1 MFLRKGNKSFTFTT
15 QNSLPSVMVFSYA
28 SFSDKNLPTIIT
40 IKDLQCHIENLTKVV
55 SSYDMNEIRR
65 IVLMEIILCKF

>member
-28 SFSDKNLPTIIT
+28 SFSDKDLPTIIT
-40 IKDLQCHIENLTKVV
+40 IKIYNVTLRIWQKVV
-55 SSYDMNEIRR
+55 
-65 IVLMEIILCKF
+65 